1 VHGRLTVRV
10 PLFTRIHGAIKCR
23 PGQRYLFPGENHASI
38 GSSLRS
44 LTYLQNLRMRLA
56 EHELREGSTSVS
68 QLGLSLA
75 YASESVFSSAF
86 KRTTGMAPKRYRS
99 IFAKGQSI
107 PNQDQARIEMLGPA

>member
-1 VHGRLTVRV
+1 MSRTS
-10 PLFTRIHGAIKCR
+10 FA
-23 PGQRYLFPGENHASI
+23 
-38 GSSLRS
+38 LRFKATAGVAP

-68 QLGLSLA
+68 EWGLSLG
-75 YASESVFSSAF
+75 YASESAFSNAF

-107 PNQDQARIEMLGPA
+107 PNQDQARVEMLGPA